1 MKYIFRQR
9 IYIILMLGF
18 VVLFSGLTSC
28 TYHHY
33 KGLEKSSTAI
43 SIPNIFDSSFQK
55 ATYITDLEVFG
66 NELGGITI
74 IKKVEQSNTFHV
86 VFMSQI
92 GLKYFDLEIAIEKD
106 TNWFSINYI
115 MESLNRDFILTALQT
130 DFELLFSKFPSGAQ
144 KQFYKHPEKDIR
156 EVIILKNGKEVTSYL
171 FENRQVPLISLLKG
185 SSVIASV
192 KILET
197 KANHPTHIN
206 INHRKA
212 RLKIVLKE
220 IEM

>member
-9 IYIILMLGF
+9 FYIILMLGF

-92 GLKYFDLEIAIEKD
+92 GLKYFDLEIAMEKD

-144 KQFYKHPEKDIR
+144 KQFYKHPEEKLI
-156 EVIILKNGKEVTSYL
+156 EMVVKY
-171 FENRQVPLISLLKG
+171 ENTMSFYAADDSKVRSISQRKGNATRAAILISAYG
-185 SSVIASV
+185 QSQ
-192 KILET
+192 
-197 KANHPTHIN
+197 PTQFMIHN
-206 INHRKA
+206 KKA
-212 RLKIVLKE
+212 RLQMSFRE
-220 IEM
+220 IDL